1 MVSVWRSPCDPVAQ
15 QYDAETH
22 VIALRP
28 LLVTVVG
35 VVATDHATP
44 LYCSMRAW
52 SVPVELDSPAAKQL
66 LAAMHVTPDRMPGWA
81 EPDAS
86 TMCQLTPL
94 YCSIRG
100 SLVNEESRKSPTAQ
114 QLLSDTQVTD

>member
-52 SVPVELDSPAAKQL
+52 SVPVELELTGREAA
-66 LAAMHVTPDRMPGWA
+66 ARR
-81 EPDAS
+81 DARDPR
-86 TMCQLTPL
+86 QDAGL
-94 YCSIRG
+94 G
-100 SLVNEESRKSPTAQ
+100 GA
-114 QLLSDTQVTD
+114 